1 MCIRDRFAIDTETT
15 GLDYFKDIIVGISVS
30 LPSIDKHYYI
40 PVNHTEGRQLP
51 ADYVFNALKPIL
63 ENPMYRKILFNAK
76 YDAHM
81 FIRHGI
87 YMTNIYFDG
96 FVAMKLLN
104 ENEESYALKNLATKY
119 GKHFGFEDKSATY
132 EELFGK
138 GGFQDAQFETAD
150 GKRGIAVYYACKD
163 THLTYRFYKDFVMK
177 HFERLPKLK
186 SLYFDIERPITDIC
200 IDMEQNGFLIDMSFA
215 EKYGRKLSHQITRL
229 EKVLTGVFGD
239 ININSP
245 AQLSVVLYDTLG
257 LQDVSKKRSTDA
269 KTLKKLAKH
278 HKGVKLLL
286 KYRDLMKLFG
296 TYIHPMPNMIEKD
309 GRLHGQFKQVSTAT
323 GRFAS
328 SNPNL
333 QNLPALARKMIV
345 SPNGY
350 VIIGSDFS
358 QIEPRIL
365 AHFTGDESM
374 IDAYVTGRDLYVE
387 MAMKVFGF
395 EMKYCL
401 DKAKS
406 PDGTFEPRR
415 AVKSVLLGIMYGM
428 GSKTLAGNL
437 GMTEAQAK
445 QIIDDFYAA
454 FPKVKTWMDEK
465 IRFAEENEY
474 IETMFGRKRRFVGF
488 KVIAKRWHKISK
500 QVHDM
505 LGYEPDFIW
514 AEELPYDVK
523 REYWDL
529 SRAYGDTVRK
539 VVNTVIQGSAADV
552 MKLAMIAV
560 NKILKLK
567 GWKMLATIH
576 DEILMEVP
584 ETITLEE
591 VQEIENAMLNV
602 VQLKTPMKV
611 DTEFMTRWSEGVGK
625 DKWFKK
631 AS

>member
-1 MCIRDRFAIDTETT
+1 M
-15 GLDYFKDIIVGISVS
+15 
-30 LPSIDKHYYI
+30 
-40 PVNHTEGRQLP
+40 
-51 ADYVFNALKPIL
+51 
-63 ENPMYRKILFNAK
+63 
-76 YDAHM
+76 
-81 FIRHGI
+81 
-87 YMTNIYFDG
+87 
-96 FVAMKLLN
+96 
-104 ENEESYALKNLATKY
+104 
-119 GKHFGFEDKSATY
+119 
-132 EELFGK
+132 
-138 GGFQDAQFETAD
+138 
-150 GKRGIAVYYACKD
+150 
-163 THLTYRFYKDFVMK
+163 
-177 HFERLPKLK
+177 
-186 SLYFDIERPITDIC
+186 
-200 IDMEQNGFLIDMSFA
+200 
-215 EKYGRKLSHQITRL
+215 
-229 EKVLTGVFGD
+229 
-239 ININSP
+239 
-245 AQLSVVLYDTLG
+245 
-257 LQDVSKKRSTDA
+257 
-269 KTLKKLAKH
+269 
-278 HKGVKLLL
+278 
-286 KYRDLMKLFG
+286 
-296 TYIHPMPNMIEKD
+296 
-309 GRLHGQFKQVSTAT
+309 
-323 GRFAS
+323 
-328 SNPNL
+328 
-333 QNLPALARKMIV
+333 
-345 SPNGY
+345 
-350 VIIGSDFS
+350 

-406 PDGTFEPRR
+406 PDGTFEPRK
-415 AVKSVLLGIMYGM
+415 AVKSVLLGILYGM

-454 FPKVKTWMDEK
+454 FPKVKMWMDEK

-488 KVIAKRWHKISK
+488 RVIAKRWHKISK

-514 AEELPYDVK
+514 AEELPYDLK

-539 VVNTVIQGSAADV
+539 VVNTIIQGSAADV

-560 NKILKLK
+560 NKILKRK

-584 ETITLEE
+584 ATITQEE
-591 VQEIENAMLNV
+591 VEEIEHAMLNV
-602 VQLKTPMKV
+602 VQLKTPMTV

-625 DKWFKK
+625 DKWFSE